1 MEYGQIIE
9 YIDGTYDEKFNEAKA
24 WCNANKAT
32 LNEIIE
38 RRENGKRYFQINK
51 IPEPKPA
58 PVVEPKPLTEEEV
71 KLIRAG
77 LYAIAVDPLT
87 AHIQRLRDEEQTEE
101 IKAEI
106 EALLAERKVRV
117 AEIKEQNPY
126 PVKEVID

>member
-24 WCNANKAT
+24 WCNANKAILT
-32 LNEIIE
+32 EIIE

-58 PVVEPKPLTEEEV
+58 PIVEKELTKEDIRQ
-71 KLIRAG
+71 IRAEA
-77 LYAIAVDPLT
+77 YAIAVDPLT

-106 EALLAERKVRV
+106 EALLAERKTRV
-117 AEIKEQNPY
+117 VQIKEQNPY
-126 PVKEVID
+126 PVKEDID

>member
-24 WCNANKAT
+24 WCNTNKAT

-58 PVVEPKPLTEEEV
+58 SVVEKVLTKEDIRQ
-71 KLIRAG
+71 IRAEA
-77 LYAIAVDPLT
+77 YAIAVDPLT

-106 EALLAERKVRV
+106 EALLAERKTRV
-117 AEIKEQNPY
+117 AQIKEQNPY
-126 PVKEVID
+126 PVEGAID

>member
-24 WCNANKAT
+24 WCNANKAILT
-32 LNEIIE
+32 EIIE

-58 PVVEPKPLTEEEV
+58 PVVEKVLTKEDIR
-71 KLIRAG
+71 LIRAEA
-77 LYAIAVDPLT
+77 YAIAVDPLT
-87 AHIQRLRDEEQTEE
+87 AHIQRLRDEEQTKE

-106 EALLAERKVRV
+106 EALLAERKARV
-117 AEIKEQNPY
+117 AQIKEQNPY
-126 PVKEVID
+126 PVEEVID

>member
-9 YIDGTYDEKFNEAKA
+9 YVDGTFDEKFNEAKA

-51 IPEPKPA
+51 IPEPKPV
-58 PVVEPKPLTEEEV
+58 PVVEKVLTIEDIR
-71 KLIRAG
+71 LIRAEA
-77 LYAIAVDPLT
+77 YAIAVDPLT

-106 EALLAERKVRV
+106 EALLAERKARV
-117 AEIKEQNPY
+117 AQIKEQNPY
-126 PVKEVID
+126 PVE